1 MKINTEIKTKEQ
13 AETLIEKLKNF
24 NEPLQFGRWITSD
37 GYPIWLAMYDNI
49 NNLFY
54 GLNAYGEWF
63 CEGLYYKYPNFLS
76 INRYATEKEILDGL
90 SKMALKMGYKKGVRV
105 DISSIVKDCIFT
117 DELIS
122 YNHFKFIDNILY
134 LDNNCI
140 MKDGKWAT
148 IIKQEPTTIESLEKR
163 IEALESKLK

>member
-1 MKINTEIKTKEQ
+1 MKIKTKITTKEQ
-13 AETLIEKLKNF
+13 AEKLIEKLKNF
-24 NEPLQFGRWITSD
+24 TEPLQFERWVKD
-37 GYPIWLAMYDNI
+37 DRAPKYLAFFDEENSLYYGI
-49 NNLFY
+49 NVS
-54 GLNAYGEWF
+54 GEWIKR
-63 CEGLYYKYPNFLS
+63 EGAFNPNNCNE
-76 INRYATEKEILDGL
+76 NRYATDQEILDGL
-90 SKMALKMGYKKGVRV
+90 SGMALKLGYKKGVRV

-148 IIKQEPTTIESLEKR
+148 IIKQEPATLESLEKR
-163 IEALESKLK
+163 IAALESKLK